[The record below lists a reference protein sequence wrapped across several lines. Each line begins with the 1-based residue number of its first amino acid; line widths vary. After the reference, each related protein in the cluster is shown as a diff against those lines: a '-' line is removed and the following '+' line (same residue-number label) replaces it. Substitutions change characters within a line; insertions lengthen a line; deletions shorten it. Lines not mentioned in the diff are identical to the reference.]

1 MTSLKQNYIAGEWVQ
16 GADVNNNINP
26 SDISDCVGE
35 FARGSASD
43 VDAAVSAAN
52 AALSGW
58 ANASPQVRHDVLD
71 AAGNEILARKEEIGA
86 LLSREEGKTLAEGI
100 GETTRA
106 GQVFKFFAGEASG
119 RRYWIPPAC

>member
-26 SDISDCVGE
+26 SDISDVVGE

-43 VDAAVSAAN
+43 VEAAVSAAN

-71 AAGNEILARKEEIGA
+71 AAGNEILARKDEIGA
-86 LLSREEGKTLAEGI
+86 LLSREEGKTLNQGKLT
-100 GETTRA
+100 GERT
-106 GQVFKFFAGEASG
+106 GKVI
-119 RRYWIPPAC
+119 RRE